1 MNLNDKVT
9 SAIRT
14 GVPMLV
20 GLVVSYLL
28 VHFGFTV
35 PEDVQTWLE
44 SLLTFGLGYLYYL
57 AVRGLEAKWP
67 NLGWLLG
74 VAKQPVYNPPAPVAI
89 SVPTTVINP
98 PNAP

>member
-1 MNLNDKVT
+1 MNLSDKVL

-14 GVPMLV
+14 GVPYAV

-28 VHFGFTV
+28 IHFGFAV

-44 SLLTFGLGYLYYL
+44 GLLTFGIGYVYYL
-57 AVRGLEAKWP
+57 GVRYLEGKWP
-67 NLGWLLG
+67 KLGWLLG
-74 VAKQPVYNPPAPVAI
+74 APTQPVYNQTLAVHVVS
-89 SVPTTVINP
+89 SVTNP